1 MNIEIIRQRISR
13 QELEQIAQDGYGEM
27 VKGVADIKLKILA
40 LGGELHSDAEAVLLQ
55 KGSYQA
61 DLWGFNIYPQKAKSD
76 RIVYSSLINIRPA
89 QGNKS
94 IDLKDVNIQ
103 KQIREIVDSLI
114 E

>member
-13 QELEQIAQDGYGEM
+13 QELEQLAQDGYGEM
-27 VKGVADIKLKILA
+27 VKGVADIKQKILA

-55 KGSYQA
+55 KESHQA
-61 DLWGFNIYPQKAKSD
+61 DLWGFNIYPQKAKPD
-76 RIVYSSLINIRPA
+76 RIVYSSLINIRPT

-103 KQIREIVDSLI
+103 KQIRDIVDSLI